1 MRRTPV
7 CTAWRVSP
15 TAATRGRPTR
25 AVRAWRACCRH
36 RRARSTPAPGERA
49 LCSGGALVRA
59 SRRALALGGRGL
71 GKAQIIRAAPARPL
85 AENQVRVV
93 TPSGTA
99 VVARQ
104 RLAHV
109 VALMIEVE
117 TQDRATHA
125 DVGRDVYQLVATRSE
140 EHTSELQSPCN
151 LVCRLLLEKKKTDS
165 RRRRGPEIEAPAQPE
180 TVRFPHTYSRQIPC
194 LCRCTPPPARRLS
207 LTRATATNV
216 ATHTSA

>member
-36 RRARSTPAPGERA
+36 TRARSTPAPGERA
-49 LCSGGALVRA
+49 LRSGGALVRA

-125 DVGRDVYQLVATRSE
+125 DVGRDVYQLVATHAEALGPERHHLHE
-140 EHTSELQSPCN
+140 
-151 LVCRLLLEKKKTDS
+151 TDRA
-165 RRRRGPEIEAPAQPE
+165 RRRYRPAIEATLDVDERHDQARWQTRLPRP
-180 TVRFPHTYSRQIPC
+180 VRLAVHLP
-194 LCRCTPPPARRLS
+194 
-207 LTRATATNV
+207 
-216 ATHTSA
+216 